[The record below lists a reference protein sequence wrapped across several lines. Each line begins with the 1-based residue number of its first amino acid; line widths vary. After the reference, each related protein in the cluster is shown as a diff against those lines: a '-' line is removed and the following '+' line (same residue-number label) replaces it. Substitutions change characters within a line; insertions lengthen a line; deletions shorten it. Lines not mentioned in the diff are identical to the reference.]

1 MSAGPALGDGP
12 GGGPPRR
19 FQEIG
24 QVLRNARRAFG
35 LLVDADR
42 GLAVGIVVL
51 TLGAALLPVS
61 IAWVGKRLIDEVVAA
76 GQGVADAGSRAL
88 WWVGLECVLVVG
100 RASVAQLTQLAQV
113 QLRLALGLEVNTLI
127 LEKAINVSY
136 RHFEDAD
143 FNDKLSQARREASS
157 RPLDVVR
164 QLLLLV
170 RNGIT
175 LAGYATLLAGFS
187 GWAVVALLGS
197 ALPPFVAEARF
208 GRKAFLL
215 NRSRIYDNRRAHY
228 IEVLLSREETA
239 KEVKLFSLSGLLL
252 RRYRAF
258 FDRFHREDKALAR
271 RRASW
276 AVLLGILSTLTLYA
290 CYAWVV
296 SQAVAG
302 FLTVGAMTLYLVA
315 FREGQAAFQDG
326 LLAVAKLYED
336 NLFMTNLFEYLAVP
350 EDEPHE
356 PLPGE
361 PPDFAGL
368 VTGSGEV
375 PAAGAADATGEV
387 PAAGAADAVAHDAR
401 VPRELAAV
409 GRPPRIELCSVSFR
423 YPGAARES
431 LREVSL
437 VIEPGETVA
446 VVGPNGAGKTTLVK
460 LLSGLYRPT
469 QGRILLDGVDLVDLS
484 PAELRAR
491 VGVIF
496 QDFVRFHFTVAE
508 NIGVGWTPEI
518 ANREEIERAAAA
530 GGIEEVIRSLPEGY
544 GQGLGRWFGG
554 EELSVGQWQRLA
566 LARAF
571 MRRSPIL
578 VLDEPTAS
586 LDAES
591 EVEIFERFRDLAAER
606 TAIVITHRFSTV
618 RMADRIVVFE
628 DGRLTEDG
636 SHAELLE
643 RDGRYAK
650 MFRLQAAGYAED

>member
-1 MSAGPALGDGP
+1 MNDDPARGDGP
-12 GGGPPRR
+12 AGVPPRR
-19 FQEIG
+19 LREITH
-24 QVLRNARRAFG
+24 VLRNARRAFG
-35 LLVDADR
+35 LLVEADR
-42 GLAVGIVVL
+42 RLAMGIVAL

-61 IAWVGKRLIDEVVAA
+61 IAWVGKRLIDDVVSA
-76 GQGVADAGSRAL
+76 GQGVPGAGTSAL
-88 WWVGLECVLVVG
+88 WWVALECVLVVG
-100 RASVAQLTQLAQV
+100 RSSVAQLTQLAQV
-113 QLRLALGLEVNTLI
+113 QLRLALGLKVNTLI
-127 LEKAINVSY
+127 LQKAVNVSY

-164 QLLLLV
+164 QLLSLV
-170 RNGIT
+170 RNVIT
-175 LAGYATLLAGFS
+175 LGGYATILAGFS
-187 GWAVVALLGS
+187 GWAVLVLLGS
-197 ALPPFVAEARF
+197 ALPPFLAEARF

-215 NRSRIYDNRRAHY
+215 NRSRMFDNRRAHY

-258 FDRFHREDKALAR
+258 FERFHHEDKALAR
-271 RRASW
+271 RRAGW
-276 AVLLGILSTLTLYA
+276 AIFLGVVSILTLYA

-302 FLTVGAMTLYLVA
+302 ILTVGAMTLYLVA
-315 FREGQAAFQDG
+315 FREGQTAFQDG

-336 NLFMTNLFEYLAVP
+336 NLFMTNLFDYLSIP

-361 PPDFAGL
+361 L
-368 VTGSGEV
+368 VAMPGEDDD
-375 PAAGAADATGEV
+375 GADAD
-387 PAAGAADAVAHDAR
+387 AGGR
-401 VPRELAAV
+401 T
-409 GRPPRIELCSVSFR
+409 RPPRIELRSVSFR
-423 YPGAARES
+423 YPGASKES
-431 LREVSL
+431 LTDVSL
-437 VIEPGETVA
+437 TIEPGETIA

-460 LLSGLYRPT
+460 LLTGLYQPT
-469 QGRILLDGVDLVDLS
+469 RGEILFDGADITTLS
-484 PAELRAR
+484 IAELRAR

-508 NIGVGWTPEI
+508 NIGVGWIPQMG
-518 ANREEIERAAAA
+518 NREEIERAAAA
-530 GGIEEVIRSLPEGY
+530 GGIDDVIAALPEGY

-578 VLDEPTAS
+578 VLDEPTAA
-586 LDAES
+586 LDAEA
-591 EVEIFERFRDLAAER
+591 EVEIFSRFRSLAAER
-606 TAIVITHRFSTV
+606 TAILITHRFSTV

-628 DGRLTEDG
+628 GGRLTENG

-643 RDGRYAK
+643 RGGRYSK
-650 MFRLQAAGYAED
+650 MFRLQAAGYSED

>member
-1 MSAGPALGDGP
+1 MTENPARGDGP
-12 GGGPPRR
+12 AELPPRR
-19 FQEIG
+19 LREISH
-24 QVLRNARRAFG
+24 VLRNARKAFG
-35 LLVDADR
+35 LLVEADR
-42 GLAVGIVVL
+42 RLAVGIVLL
-51 TLGAALLPVS
+51 TFGAALLPVS
-61 IAWVGKRLIDEVVAA
+61 IAWVGKRLIDDVVAA
-76 GQGVADAGSRAL
+76 GQGVPGAGTSAL
-88 WWVGLECVLVVG
+88 WWVALECVLVVG
-100 RASVAQLTQLAQV
+100 RSSVAQVTQLAQV
-113 QLRLALGLEVNTLI
+113 QLRLSLGLKVNTLI
-127 LEKAINVSY
+127 LEKAVNVSY

-170 RNGIT
+170 RNSIT
-175 LAGYATLLAGFS
+175 LAGYATILAGFS
-187 GWAVVALLGS
+187 GWAVVVLLGS
-197 ALPPFVAEARF
+197 ALPPFLAEARF
-208 GRKAFLL
+208 GRRAFLL
-215 NRSRIYDNRRAHY
+215 NRSRMFDNRRAHY

-258 FDRFHREDKALAR
+258 FEKFHHEDKALAR

-276 AVLLGILSTLTLYA
+276 AIFLGVVSILTLYA

-302 FLTVGAMTLYLVA
+302 VLTVGAMTLYLVA
-315 FREGQAAFQDG
+315 FREGQTSFQDG

-361 PPDFAGL
+361 LTAP
-368 VTGSGEV
+368 GE
-375 PAAGAADATGEV
+375 EES
-387 PAAGAADAVAHDAR
+387 VASDE
-401 VPRELAAV
+401 PI
-409 GRPPRIELCSVSFR
+409 GRPPRIELRDVTFR
-423 YPGAARES
+423 YPGASRDS
-431 LREVSL
+431 LRNVTL
-437 VIEPGETVA
+437 TIEPGETIA

-460 LLSGLYRPT
+460 LLTGLYPPT
-469 QGRILLDGVDLVDLS
+469 SGKILFDGEDIATLS
-484 PAELRAR
+484 MAALRAK

-508 NIGVGWTPEI
+508 NIGVGWIP
-518 ANREEIERAAAA
+518 AMGDREEIERAAAA
-530 GGIEEVIRSLPEGY
+530 GGIEEVIEKLPEGY
-544 GQGLGRWFGG
+544 AQGLGRWFGG

-586 LDAES
+586 LDAEA
-591 EVEIFERFRDLAAER
+591 EVEIFSRFRSLAAER
-606 TAIVITHRFSTV
+606 TAILITHRFSTV

-628 DGRLTEDG
+628 GGRLTEDG

-643 RDGRYAK
+643 HDGRYAK
-650 MFRLQAAGYAED
+650 MFRLQAAGYTED

>member
-1 MSAGPALGDGP
+1 MTDDPARSDGP
-12 GGGPPRR
+12 PGAPPRR
-19 FQEIG
+19 LREITH
-24 QVLRNARRAFG
+24 VLRNARKAFG
-35 LLVDADR
+35 LLVEADR
-42 GLAVGIVVL
+42 RLAIGIVLL
-51 TLGAALLPVS
+51 TFGAALLPVS
-61 IAWVGKRLIDEVVAA
+61 IAWVGKRLIDDVVAA
-76 GQGVADAGSRAL
+76 GQGVSGAGTSAL
-88 WWVGLECVLVVG
+88 WWVALECVLVVG

-113 QLRLALGLEVNTLI
+113 QLRLALGLKVNTLI
-127 LEKAINVSY
+127 LEKAVNVSY

-170 RNGIT
+170 RNSIT
-175 LAGYATLLAGFS
+175 LAGYATILAGFS
-187 GWAVVALLGS
+187 GWAVLVLLGS
-197 ALPPFVAEARF
+197 ALPPFLAEARF

-215 NRSRIYDNRRAHY
+215 NRSRMFDNRRAHY

-252 RRYRAF
+252 TRYRAF

-271 RRASW
+271 RRANW
-276 AVLLGILSTLTLYA
+276 AVSLGVLSILTLYA

-302 FLTVGAMTLYLVA
+302 VLTVGAMTLYLVA
-315 FREGQAAFQDG
+315 FREGQTSFQDG

-336 NLFMTNLFEYLAVP
+336 NLFMTNLFEYLSIP

-361 PPDFAGL
+361 LSTLSDGDSENGDAPDA
-368 VTGSGEV
+368 
-375 PAAGAADATGEV
+375 PI
-387 PAAGAADAVAHDAR
+387 
-401 VPRELAAV
+401 
-409 GRPPRIELCSVSFR
+409 GRPPRIELRDVSFR
-423 YPGAARES
+423 YPGAAKDS
-431 LREVSL
+431 LRDVSFT
-437 VIEPGETVA
+437 IEPGETIA

-460 LLSGLYRPT
+460 LLTGLYRPT
-469 QGRILLDGVDLVDLS
+469 TGQVLLDDRDITRLS
-484 PAELRAR
+484 PGELRAR

-508 NIGVGWTPEI
+508 NIGVGWIPDI
-518 ANREEIERAAAA
+518 GNREEIERAAAA
-530 GGIEEVIRSLPEGY
+530 GGIDDVVRSLPEGY
-544 GQGLGRWFGG
+544 AQGLGRWFGG

-586 LDAES
+586 LDAEA
-591 EVEIFERFRDLAAER
+591 EVEIFSRFRTLAAER
-606 TAIVITHRFSTV
+606 TAILITHRFSTV

-628 DGRLTEDG
+628 EGRLTENG

-643 RDGRYAK
+643 RGGRYSK
-650 MFRLQAAGYAED
+650 MFRLQAAGYTED

>member
-1 MSAGPALGDGP
+1 MTENPARGDGP
-12 GGGPPRR
+12 AEVPPRR
-19 FQEIG
+19 LREISH
-24 QVLRNARRAFG
+24 VLRNARKAFG
-35 LLVDADR
+35 LLVEADR
-42 GLAVGIVVL
+42 RLAVGIVLL
-51 TLGAALLPVS
+51 TFGAALLPVS
-61 IAWVGKRLIDEVVAA
+61 IAWVGKRLIDDVVAA
-76 GQGVADAGSRAL
+76 GQGVAGAGTSAL
-88 WWVGLECVLVVG
+88 WWVALECVLVVG
-100 RASVAQLTQLAQV
+100 RSSVAQVTQLAQV
-113 QLRLALGLEVNTLI
+113 QLRLALGLKVNTLI
-127 LEKAINVSY
+127 LEKAVNVSY

-170 RNGIT
+170 RNSIT
-175 LAGYATLLAGFS
+175 LAGYATILAGFS
-187 GWAVVALLGS
+187 GWAVVVLLGS
-197 ALPPFVAEARF
+197 ALPPFLAEARF
-208 GRKAFLL
+208 GRRAFLL
-215 NRSRIYDNRRAHY
+215 NRSRMFDNRRAHY

-258 FDRFHREDKALAR
+258 FEKFHQEDKALAR
-271 RRASW
+271 RRANW
-276 AVLLGILSTLTLYA
+276 AIFLGVVSILTLYA

-302 FLTVGAMTLYLVA
+302 VLTVGAMTLYLVA
-315 FREGQAAFQDG
+315 FREGQTSFQDG

-361 PPDFAGL
+361 LTEP
-368 VTGSGEV
+368 GE
-375 PAAGAADATGEV
+375 EES
-387 PAAGAADAVAHDAR
+387 VASDE
-401 VPRELAAV
+401 PI
-409 GRPPRIELCSVSFR
+409 GRPPRIELRDVTFR
-423 YPGAARES
+423 YPGGSKDS
-431 LREVSL
+431 LQNVTL
-437 VIEPGETVA
+437 TIDPGESIA

-460 LLSGLYRPT
+460 LLTGLYHPT
-469 QGRILLDGVDLVDLS
+469 SGRILFDGEDIATLS
-484 PAELRAR
+484 MAELRAK

-508 NIGVGWTPEI
+508 NIGVGWIP
-518 ANREEIERAAAA
+518 AMGDREEIERAAAA
-530 GGIEEVIRSLPEGY
+530 GGIDEVIEKLPEGY
-544 GQGLGRWFGG
+544 AQGLGRWFGG

-586 LDAES
+586 LDAEA
-591 EVEIFERFRDLAAER
+591 EEEIFSRFRSLAAER
-606 TAIVITHRFSTV
+606 TAILITHRFSTV

-628 DGRLTEDG
+628 GGHLTENG

-650 MFRLQAAGYAED
+650 MFRLQAAGYTED

>member
-1 MSAGPALGDGP
+1 MTENPARGDGP
-12 GGGPPRR
+12 AEAPPRR
-19 FQEIG
+19 LREITH
-24 QVLRNARRAFG
+24 VLGNARKAFG
-35 LLVDADR
+35 LLVEADR
-42 GLAVGIVVL
+42 RLAFGIVAL
-51 TLGAALLPVS
+51 TFGSALLPVS
-61 IAWVGKRLIDEVVAA
+61 IAWVGKQLIDDVVAA
-76 GQGVADAGSRAL
+76 GQGVAGAGTSAL
-88 WWVGLECVLVVG
+88 WWVALECVLVVG
-100 RASVAQLTQLAQV
+100 RSSVMQLTQLAQV
-113 QLRLALGLEVNTLI
+113 QLRLALGLKVNTLI
-127 LEKAINVSY
+127 LEKAVNVSY

-170 RNGIT
+170 RNSIT
-175 LAGYATLLAGFS
+175 LGGYATILAGFS
-187 GWAVVALLGS
+187 GWAVVVLLGS
-197 ALPPFVAEARF
+197 ALPPFLAEARF
-208 GRKAFLL
+208 GRRAFLL
-215 NRSRIYDNRRAHY
+215 NRSRMFDNRRAHY

-258 FDRFHREDKALAR
+258 FERFHREDKALAR

-276 AVLLGILSTLTLYA
+276 AIFLGVVSVLTLYA

-302 FLTVGAMTLYLVA
+302 ALTVGAMTLYLVA
-315 FREGQAAFQDG
+315 FREGQTAFQDG

-361 PPDFAGL
+361 LLGLESAGEES
-368 VTGSGEV
+368 V
-375 PAAGAADATGEV
+375 ADDMPIGK
-387 PAAGAADAVAHDAR
+387 
-401 VPRELAAV
+401 
-409 GRPPRIELCSVSFR
+409 PPRMELRDVTFR
-423 YPGAARES
+423 YPGASKES
-431 LREVSL
+431 LKNVSL
-437 VIEPGETVA
+437 TIEPGETIA

-460 LLSGLYRPT
+460 MLTGLYQPT
-469 QGRILLDGVDLVDLS
+469 SGQILLDGEDIATLS
-484 PAELRAR
+484 MAQLRAR

-508 NIGVGWTPEI
+508 NIGVGWIP
-518 ANREEIERAAAA
+518 AMGDRAEIERAAAA
-530 GGIEEVIRSLPEGY
+530 GGIEDVIEGLPEGY

-578 VLDEPTAS
+578 ILDEPTAS
-586 LDAES
+586 LDAEA
-591 EVEIFERFRDLAAER
+591 EVEIFSRFRSLAAER
-606 TAIVITHRFSTV
+606 TAILITHRFSTV

-628 DGRLTEDG
+628 GGRLTEDG
-636 SHAELLE
+636 SHAELLD

-650 MFRLQAAGYAED
+650 MFRLQAAGYTED